1 MAKITVGGK
10 FKPRVKRKLRRHSKY
25 RAKGF
30 KAYRGQGR

>member
-10 FKPRVKRKLRRHSKY
+10 FKPRVKRKLCRHSKY

-30 KAYRGQGR
+30 KVYRGQGR